1 VKRAPAA
8 RHRAFG
14 VAALA
19 AILGFG
25 IILAAAGPRL
35 AVITAADI
43 FFLAFLFL
51 GFFEV
56 LRLNHSRLRDWAG
69 EEDQPPLIIF
79 LVTTLAAATALFYLF
94 REVNRGEGIT
104 FVLVLA
110 LAAAPLGWATAHLM
124 AAFHYARLYF
134 FRPPGRSRDALP
146 GLGFPGTDQ
155 PDAWDFVYFSF
166 IIGMTAQVSD
176 VTVQRSDIRRFV
188 LLHGVIS
195 FFMNTVILAT
205 VVNFVVSNAFGP
217 S

>member
-1 VKRAPAA
+1 MMRAAAA
-8 RHRAFG
+8 RHRAFSA
-14 VAALA
+14 AALV

-25 IILAAAGPRL
+25 LIYAAAGPRL
-35 AVITAADI
+35 AVIAAADI
-43 FFLAFLFL
+43 FFLVFLFL
-51 GFFEV
+51 GFQEV
-56 LRLNHSRLRDWAG
+56 FRLNHERLRDWAG
-69 EEDQPPLIIF
+69 EEDQPPVIIF
-79 LVTTLAAATALFYLF
+79 LFTTLAAAMALFYLF
-94 REVNRGEGIT
+94 REVNRSEGIT
-104 FVLVLA
+104 LVLVLA

-134 FRPPGRSRDALP
+134 FRPPGRSRDGAH
-146 GLGFPGTDQ
+146 GLGFPGTIE

-166 IIGMTAQVSD
+166 VVGMTAQVSD
-176 VTVQRSDIRRFV
+176 VTVQRSDMRKFV

>member
-1 VKRAPAA
+1 MKRAPAA
-8 RHRAFG
+8 RHGAFG
-14 VAALA
+14 AAALA

-25 IILAAAGPRL
+25 LIYWVAGPRL
-35 AVITAADI
+35 AVIAAADI

-51 GFFEV
+51 GFREV
-56 LRLNHSRLRDWAG
+56 LRRNHERLRDWAG

-79 LVTTLAAATALFYLF
+79 LFTTLAAAMALFYLF

-104 FVLVLA
+104 LVLVLA
-110 LAAAPLGWATAHLM
+110 LAAAPLGWAATHLM

-134 FRPPGRSRDALP
+134 LRPAGSVRDGVH
-146 GLGFPGTDQ
+146 GLGFPGTVE

-166 IIGMTAQVSD
+166 VVGMTAQVSD
-176 VTVQRSDIRRFV
+176 VTVQRSDIRKFV

-217 S
+217 Q

>member
-1 VKRAPAA
+1 MKRAQAN
-8 RHRAFG
+8 RHRAFA
-14 VAALA
+14 VAAIV

-25 IILAAAGPRL
+25 LIYAAAGARL
-35 AVITAADI
+35 AVIAAADI
-43 FFLAFLFL
+43 FFLCFLFL
-51 GFFEV
+51 GFREV
-56 LRLNHSRLRDWAG
+56 LSRNHERLRDWAG
-69 EEDQPPLIIF
+69 EEDQPPVIIF
-79 LVTTLAAATALFYLF
+79 LFTTLAAAMALFYLF

-104 FVLVLA
+104 LVLVLA

-134 FRPPGRSRDALP
+134 LRPAGGRHDGAR
-146 GLGFPGTDQ
+146 GLGFPGTDE

-166 IIGMTAQVSD
+166 VVGMTAQVSD
-176 VTVQRSDIRRFV
+176 VTVQNSAMRRFV